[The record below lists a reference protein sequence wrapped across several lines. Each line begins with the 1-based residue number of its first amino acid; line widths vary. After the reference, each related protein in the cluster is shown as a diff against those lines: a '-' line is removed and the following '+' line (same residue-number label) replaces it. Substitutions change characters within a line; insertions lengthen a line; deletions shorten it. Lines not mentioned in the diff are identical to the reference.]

1 MFQIYDIASE
11 LIDKRESFVLA
22 TILDKNGSAPRRRGS
37 KMIIKKDYSIIGTI
51 GGGLFEALTI
61 KLSKEVFHNRK
72 AIIKNLDL
80 STECGGSLEIVC
92 GGELKVLMEYID
104 AENNNIAEIYK
115 QSANLRKQGK
125 NFSIVTRIESKDE
138 IFHNSCKWI
147 CTEADFYGEES
158 DVVQPVF
165 QKIREN
171 FKEVAMQVFMANNE
185 KYLVE
190 PVLNYETIYL
200 FGAGHVSQKLAE
212 VMKILDFKV
221 VVLDDRREFANK
233 ERFKTADKIIILSN
247 FDDILKYVDI
257 NDQSYVVIITR
268 GHAYDKDILAQALE
282 TDAKYIG
289 MIGSKTKR
297 SFIYSQLKDEG
308 YTQKELDRV
317 FCPIGLEISAQTP
330 EEIAISIAAELI
342 KIRRCSK

>member
-11 LIDKRESFVLA
+11 LINKRESFVLA
-22 TILDKNGSAPRRRGS
+22 TILHKNGSAPRRRGS
-37 KMIIKKDYSIIGTI
+37 KMIIKNDFSIIGTI
-51 GGGLFEALTI
+51 GGGLFEALTV
-61 KLSKEVFHNRK
+61 KLSKEVFDKKRS
-72 AIIKNLDL
+72 IIKNLDL
-80 STECGGSLEIVC
+80 STECGGTLEIVC
-92 GGELKVLMEYID
+92 GGELKVLMEYVD
-104 AENNNIAEIYK
+104 ADNNNIAEIYK
-115 QSANLRKQGK
+115 QSANLRKQGI
-125 NFSIVTRIESKDE
+125 NFSIVTKIESKDE

-147 CTEADFYGEES
+147 CTETDFYGEES
-158 DVVQPVF
+158 DMVQPVF

-171 FKEVAMQVFMANNE
+171 FKEVTMQVLMTNDE

-200 FGAGHVSQKLAE
+200 FGAGHVSQKLTE
-212 VMKILDFKV
+212 VMKMLDFKT

-233 ERFKTADKIIILSN
+233 ERFKTADKIIILST
-247 FDDILKYVDI
+247 FDDILKHIDI

-282 TDAKYIG
+282 TNAKYIG

-297 SFIYSQLKDEG
+297 SFIYNQLKDEG
-308 YTQKELDRV
+308 YSQSELDRV

-342 KIRRCSK
+342 KIRRSSK

>member
-22 TILDKNGSAPRRRGS
+22 TILHKNGSAPRRRGS
-37 KMIIKKDYSIIGTI
+37 KMIIKNDFSIIGTI
-51 GGGLFEALTI
+51 GGGLFEALTV
-61 KLSKEVFHNRK
+61 KLSKEVFGNKRT
-72 AIIKNLDL
+72 IIKNLDL
-80 STECGGSLEIVC
+80 STEGGGSLEIVC
-92 GGELKVLMEYID
+92 GGELKVLMEYVD

-115 QSANLRKQGK
+115 QSSNLRKQGI
-125 NFSIVTRIESKDE
+125 NFSIVTKIESKDE
-138 IFHNSCKWI
+138 ILHNSCKWI
-147 CTEADFYGEES
+147 CTETDFYGEES
-158 DVVQPVF
+158 DIVQPVF

-171 FKEVAMQVFMANNE
+171 FKEVTMQVFMANNE

-190 PVLNYETIYL
+190 PVLNCETIYL

-212 VMKILDFKV
+212 IMKMLDFKV

-233 ERFKTADKIIILSN
+233 ERFKTADKIIILSA
-247 FDDILKYVDI
+247 FDDILKHIEI

>member
-1 MFQIYDIASE
+1 MLQIYDIASK

-80 STECGGSLEIVC
+80 STECSNSLEIVC
-92 GGELKVLMEYID
+92 GGELKVLMEYVD
-104 AENNNIAEIYK
+104 AENNNITEIYK
-115 QSANLRKQGK
+115 QSANLRKQGI
-125 NFSIVTRIESKDE
+125 NFSIVTKIESKDE
-138 IFHNSCKWI
+138 IFYNSCKWI
-147 CTEADFYGEES
+147 CTETDFHGEES
-158 DVVQPVF
+158 DIVQPVF

-171 FKEVAMQVFMANNE
+171 FKEVTVQVLMADNE

-190 PVLNYETIYL
+190 PVMNCETIYL

-212 VMKILDFKV
+212 VMKILDFKI

-233 ERFKTADKIIILSN
+233 ERFKTADKIIILSA
-247 FDDILKYVDI
+247 FDDILKHIEI
-257 NDQSYVVIITR
+257 NDQSYIVIITR

-282 TDAKYIG
+282 TNAKYIG
-289 MIGSKTKR
+289 MIGSMAKR
-297 SFIYSQLKDEG
+297 SFIYNQLKDEG
-308 YTQKELDRV
+308 YTQDELDKV

-342 KIRRCSK
+342 KIRRSSK